1 MRLLLLN
8 GNANLAMTDQM
19 AAKARGLLGPG
30 VEVVAETAVDSV
42 AYIASR
48 RDCALSAAAVV
59 GLAEDHLVNDPERFD
74 AILLACFG
82 EPGISAVREISTV
95 PVVGMLEASVLSA
108 LQLGGRFSVIT
119 PGQRWPRMI
128 EDQLNDLG
136 VARHCLGI
144 DAIAIDDLVLPA
156 QRDLARQRLVATLE
170 AQRSRLAPDV
180 VIVGGAA
187 FAGLATQLAPA
198 KECRVIDCLEA
209 ALAQVQAMLTLTA
222 QGRHA
227 DPLQPT

>member
-8 GNANLAMTDQM
+8 GNANLAMTEQM
-19 AAKARGLLGPG
+19 AAKARRLLGAS
-30 VEVVAETAVDSV
+30 VEVVADTAVDSV
-42 AYIASR
+42 GYIASR
-48 RDCALSAAAVV
+48 RDCALSGAAVV
-59 GLAEDHLVNDPERFD
+59 GLAEHHLATDPAGFD

-82 EPGISAVREISTV
+82 EPGIAAVREISPV

-136 VARHCLGI
+136 VSRHCVGI
-144 DAIAIDDLVLPA
+144 DAISIDDLRLPA
-156 QRDLARQRLVATLE
+156 QRDLAGQRLASTLE
-170 AQRSRLAPDV
+170 RQQQQLSPEV

-187 FAGLATQLAPA
+187 FAGLAAELPLEKA
-198 KECRVIDCLEA
+198 CRVIDCLDA
-209 ALAQVQAMLTLTA
+209 ALAQTQAMMLLNA
-222 QGRHA
+222 ISGGN
-227 DPLQPT
+227 

>member
-8 GNANLAMTDQM
+8 GNANTAMTEQM
-19 AAKARGLLGPG
+19 AAKARDVLGAN
-30 VEVVAETAVDSV
+30 VEVVADTAVDSV

-59 GLAEDHLVNDPERFD
+59 GLTEQHLAADDQGFD

-82 EPGISAVREISTV
+82 EPGIAAVREISSV

-108 LQLGGRFSVIT
+108 LQLGGRFSVVT
-119 PGQRWPRMI
+119 PGRRWPRMI

-156 QRDLARQRLVATLE
+156 QRELARQRLAATLE
-170 AQRSRLAPDV
+170 TQHARLAPDV

-187 FAGLATQLAPA
+187 FAGLAAQLSQTRG
-198 KECRVIDCLEA
+198 CRVIDCLEA
-209 ALAQVQAMLTLTA
+209 ALAQVQAMLTLTTV
-222 QGRHA
+222 GRLA
-227 DPLQPT
+227 DPLQPG

>member
-1 MRLLLLN
+1 MRLLMLN
-8 GNANLAMTDQM
+8 GNANAAMTEQM
-19 AAKARGLLGPG
+19 AAKARHLLGSD
-30 VEVVAETAVDSV
+30 VEVVADTAVDSV

-48 RDCALSAAAVV
+48 RDCALSAAAVL
-59 GLAEDHLVNDPERFD
+59 GMAEHHLAADPKGFD

-82 EPGISAVREISTV
+82 EPGIAAVREISPV

-119 PGQRWPRMI
+119 PGVRWPRMI

-144 DAIAIDDLVLPA
+144 DAIAIDDLTLPA
-156 QRDLARQRLVATLE
+156 QRDLARQRLAATLE
-170 AQRSRLAPDV
+170 SQQTRLVPEV

-187 FAGLATQLAPA
+187 FAGLATELDA
-198 KECRVIDCLEA
+198 ESRVIDCLDA
-209 ALAQVQAMLTLTA
+209 ALAQAQAMMLLGAVSRGTE
-222 QGRHA
+222 
-227 DPLQPT
+227 DLQVN

>member
-8 GNANLAMTDQM
+8 GNANRAMTDQM
-19 AAKARGLLGPG
+19 AAKARRLLGAG
-30 VEVVAETAVDSV
+30 VEVVADTAVDSV

-59 GLAEDHLVNDPERFD
+59 GLAEKHLAAEPARFD

-82 EPGISAVREISTV
+82 EPGISAVREISPV

-144 DAIAIDDLVLPA
+144 DAIAIDDLALPA
-156 QRDLARQRLVATLE
+156 QRNLAAQRLATTLE
-170 AQRSRLAPDV
+170 AQQARLVPDV

-187 FAGLATQLAPA
+187 FAGLAAELTLA
-198 KECRVIDCLEA
+198 KECRVIDCLDA

-222 QGRHA
+222 DGQVR
-227 DPLQPT
+227 